1 MQPARG
7 GAAKRS
13 REALGPPPPLDTE
26 EDEELAL
33 EAAAAQLLGRGPWPR
48 EDGDELGGEEDQ
60 QYNDDPNVSQLHRL
74 EQAQASNKKP
84 LRREYFTCP
93 ELHCGKQFPRTFA
106 LRRHMRIHTGM
117 RPYECDF
124 EGCSQRFNT
133 SGNLNR
139 HRLIHSGERP
149 YPCEYPDC
157 GKRFNTS
164 TKLKRHMHIHFPE
177 GGNLFQCS
185 EPTCSW
191 SGGNYKEYMQHQKL
205 HGSGSAEAGQGGGK
219 KQRAS
224 PASAAAYM
232 PHEQQTEQ
240 PRDVGLPA
248 SFVGLMQK
256 DHQFPSSAEPDT
268 GFQLVTPPSLR
279 APRNS
284 SSNYQLDERPQ
295 LPTQA
300 FPTESMEAA
309 PPMGSSVFQHRP
321 NYAPTQRGPYYDSGS
336 FGASFVT
343 GYVRDSSEP
352 YSSGPAYRSQDADY
366 GASPSRRPPSN
377 SGYHS
382 GGTNAEFTGEE
393 LSAVLELMKD
403 S

>member
-1 MQPARG
+1 MRMQPARG

-13 REALGPPPPLDTE
+13 REPLGPPLDTE
-26 EDEELAL
+26 EDEEMAL
-33 EAAAAQLLGRGPWPR
+33 EAAAAQLLGRGPWPQ
-48 EDGDELGGEEDQ
+48 EEGDELGGEDQ
-60 QYNDDPNVSQLHRL
+60 QHDDDPNVSQLHRL
-74 EQAQASNKKP
+74 EQAQTSNKKP

-185 EPTCSW
+185 EATCSW

-205 HGSGSAEAGQGGGK
+205 HSNGGDVSQSSK
-219 KQRAS
+219 KQRAA
-224 PASAAAYM
+224 PAPAAFAQ
-232 PHEQQTEQ
+232 EQQTEQ
-240 PRDVGLPA
+240 PRDVGLPT

-256 DHQFPSSAEPDT
+256 DHQFPSSAESDA
-268 GFQLVTPPSLR
+268 GFQLLVPPSLR
-279 APRNS
+279 APR
-284 SSNYQLDERPQ
+284 SSNYQMDERPQ

-321 NYAPTQRGPYYDSGS
+321 NYAPTQRGPYYDSS
-336 FGASFVT
+336 SYATSFVS
-343 GYVRDSSEP
+343 GYARDSSES
-352 YSSGPAYRSQDADY
+352 YNSGPAYRSQDAEY
-366 GASPSRRPPSN
+366 GSSPSRRVQST